1 MQILIENY
9 YYLQFKGKCN
19 CVKETVG
26 IFGGA
31 GYIGSSIARHLKN
44 RFEVKVFDLKKPLI
58 EMSNIAFQ
66 TCDIR
71 DANQVRECTKEL
83 DAVIHTAIIQ
93 IPMISEKKRLGYE
106 VNYVGTQNIC
116 EAVNDNQRIKG
127 LILSSS
133 WHTIGE
139 KKLTGL
145 VNEEFGFRPD
155 MVEERARLYALSK
168 IAQECIVRYF
178 SEMSDKTFG
187 IIRMGTVLGEGMPEK
202 TAANIF
208 IDRGLKGLSITPYKH
223 SMYRPML
230 YGDISDICQA
240 YELFLS
246 KILNDSCL
254 KTNNSMDNIVNVY
267 YPEPITII
275 DLAKMV
281 QKIIINESKK
291 KINPAIE
298 VTDANQPMMFNENDK
313 EKITVDVSKA
323 LKFLGLTH
331 FKSPQDSIEN
341 IVKSRYSEAS
351 RGLRHAS

>member
-1 MQILIENY
+1 M
-9 YYLQFKGKCN
+9 
-19 CVKETVG
+19 KETVG

-58 EMSNIAFQ
+58 ETSNIVFQ

-71 DANQVRECTKEL
+71 DANQVEKCTQDL

-93 IPMISEKKRLGYE
+93 IPLISEKKRLGYE
-106 VNYVGTQNIC
+106 VNYIGTQNIC
-116 EAVNDNQRIKG
+116 EAVYDNQRIKG

-139 KKLTGL
+139 RKLTGL

-168 IAQECIVRYF
+168 IAQECIVRYY
-178 SEMSDKTFG
+178 SEMSDKIFG

-208 IDRGLKGLSITPYKH
+208 VDRGLKGLSITPYKH

-230 YGDISDICQA
+230 YSDISDICQA

-246 KILNDSCL
+246 KILNGSL
-254 KTNNSMDNIVNVY
+254 SKTNDSIDNIVNVY
-267 YPEPITII
+267 YPEPITIM
-275 DLAKMV
+275 DLAQMV
-281 QKIIINESKK
+281 QEIIINETKNK
-291 KINPAIE
+291 VNPAIE
-298 VTDANQPMMFNENDK
+298 FTDANQPMMFNEDDK
-313 EKITVDVSKA
+313 KKITVDVSKA
-323 LKFLGLTH
+323 LKFLGLNS
-331 FKSPQDSIEN
+331 FKSPRESIEN
-341 IVKSRYSEAS
+341 IIKSRYAEAS
-351 RGLRHAS
+351 LGSRRALKKE